1 MLPRD
6 KHLGI
11 DGIYPS
17 LNDAIYSANGKY
29 FYKIDSDDFI
39 ENNYI
44 EKLVNEAE
52 SGDYDWVCGNL
63 KIVNHESRVGEL
75 WDYSTWDV
83 SQNGSLL
90 RGWDRGSVLLPHNG
104 IFRVKFLTD
113 NKLMWQSFDYGWG
126 ADVRYT
132 IDCVLCSPKVKLIS
146 DSHFCWRIH
155 DKNNSHNV
163 VNRIKLVI
171 ATKRYYIRRVEPEI
185 YLVRHLELLNRYP
198 KLDARYMSTQ
208 YGLIAH
214 DLYLAKTNFMVPSFL
229 QRQETPK
236 EIVDNIHLFDQE
248 ILLYAKLS
256 LQFSDLYRDDMDFIV
271 ENINKNC
278 KV

>member
-1 MLPRD
+1 
-6 KHLGI
+6 
-11 DGIYPS
+11 
-17 LNDAIYSANGKY
+17 
-29 FYKIDSDDFI
+29 
-39 ENNYI
+39 
-44 EKLVNEAE
+44 
-52 SGDYDWVCGNL
+52 
-63 KIVNHESRVGEL
+63 
-75 WDYSTWDV
+75 
-83 SQNGSLL
+83 
-90 RGWDRGSVLLPHNG
+90 
-104 IFRVKFLTD
+104 
-113 NKLMWQSFDYGWG
+113 
-126 ADVRYT
+126 
-132 IDCVLCSPKVKLIS
+132 
-146 DSHFCWRIH
+146 
-155 DKNNSHNV
+155 

>member
-1 MLPRD
+1 MSNPLVTVYISSYNHEKYIRECIESIINQTYPNLEIVIQDDCSTDSSREIIAEYPQIKMLPRD

-113 NKLMWQSFDYGWG
+113 NKLMWQSFD
-126 ADVRYT
+126 
-132 IDCVLCSPKVKLIS
+132 
-146 DSHFCWRIH
+146 
-155 DKNNSHNV
+155 
-163 VNRIKLVI
+163 
-171 ATKRYYIRRVEPEI
+171 
-185 YLVRHLELLNRYP
+185 
-198 KLDARYMSTQ
+198 
-208 YGLIAH
+208 
-214 DLYLAKTNFMVPSFL
+214 
-229 QRQETPK
+229 
-236 EIVDNIHLFDQE
+236 
-248 ILLYAKLS
+248 
-256 LQFSDLYRDDMDFIV
+256 
-271 ENINKNC
+271 
-278 KV
+278 